1 MSKINLYLVVAVLL
15 LFASFSASLY
25 YLNIEKEENH
35 RLKGNQE
42 ILINK
47 DKSFSVIN
55 KNGLHGGST
64 EALNLK
70 VSELT
75 HSKDSLLDIVKKLG
89 ISKNRLLETSQ
100 TVSNLQTSITT
111 QVRDSVLPGR
121 VDTLRCIDYKD
132 PWLEVSGCI
141 HSKIFTG
148 EILSRDTLTT
158 IVHRIPKKFLFFKFG
173 CKAVGMDIVTSN
185 PHTKIIF
192 SKYIRLE

>member
-15 LFASFSASLY
+15 LLASFSASLY
-25 YLNIEKEENH
+25 YLNIEKEENK
-35 RLKGNQE
+35 RLQGNQE
-42 ILINK
+42 ILMNK

-89 ISKNRLLETSQ
+89 ISKKRLVETSQ
-100 TVSNLQTSITT
+100 TVSNLQAKIVT
-111 QVRDSVLPGR
+111 QVHDSVAPGR
-121 VDTLRCIDYKD
+121 VDTLRCIDYQD
-132 PWLEVSGCI
+132 PWLKMSGCI
-141 HSKIFTG
+141 QSKIFTG
-148 EILSRDTLTT
+148 VILSRDTLTT
-158 IVHRIPKKFLFFKFG
+158 IVHRIPKKFLFFRFG
-173 CKAVGMDIVTSN
+173 CKAIGMDVVTSN
-185 PHTKIIF
+185 PHSKIIF

>member
-15 LFASFSASLY
+15 LLASFSASLY
-25 YLNIEKEENH
+25 YLNIEKEENK
-35 RLKGNQE
+35 RLQGNQE
-42 ILINK
+42 ILMNK

-89 ISKNRLLETSQ
+89 ISKNRLLETNQ
-100 TVSNLQTSITT
+100 TVSDLQARFTT
-111 QVRDSVLPGR
+111 QVHDSVVPGR
-121 VDTLRCIDYKD
+121 VDTLHCIDYRD
-132 PWLEVSGCI
+132 PWLEMSGCI
-141 HSKIFTG
+141 HSRIFDG
-148 EILSRDTLTT
+148 VILSRDTLTT
-158 IVHRIPKKFLFFKFG
+158 IVHRIPKHFLFFKFG
-173 CKAVGMDIVTSN
+173 CKAVGMDVVTSN
-185 PHTKIIF
+185 PHSKIIF